1 MAFAGMNYLAVI
13 AAAVAAWLFG
23 ALWYMAL
30 SKPWMA
36 ASGWK
41 SDAEMLGPSGKVSPV
56 PFVIAFVAELVM
68 AYFLAGLIAHLG
80 EVTIWR
86 ALVTAIFVWL
96 AFVITTLV
104 VNYRFGRRTWALTAI
119 DGAHWLG
126 VLLVMGL
133 VIGLFGIS
141 PTLG

>member
-23 ALWYMAL
+23 AVWYMTL

-41 SDAEMLGPSGKVSPV
+41 SEADMLGPSGKVSPL
-56 PFVIAFVAELVM
+56 PFVIAFAAELVM

-80 EVTIWR
+80 EVTVWR
-86 ALVTAIFVWL
+86 AVVTAFFVWL

-104 VNYRFGRRTWALTAI
+104 VNHRFGRQTWMLTAI
-119 DGAHWLG
+119 DGGHWLG
-126 VLLVMGL
+126 VLLVLGL
-133 VIGLFGIS
+133 VIGLFGI
-141 PTLG
+141 

>member
-1 MAFAGMNYLAVI
+1 MNFAGMNYLAVI

-23 ALWYMAL
+23 AVWYMAL

-41 SDAEMLGPSGKVSPV
+41 SEAEMLGPSGKVSPV
-56 PFVIAFVAELVM
+56 PFAIAFVAELVM

-80 EVTIWR
+80 EVTVGS
-86 ALVTAIFVWL
+86 ALITAFFVWL

-104 VNYRFGRRTWALTAI
+104 VNYQFGRRSWMLTAI
-119 DGAHWLG
+119 DGGHWLG
-126 VLLVMGL
+126 ALLVMGL
-133 VIGLFGIS
+133 VIGLFGI
-141 PTLG
+141 

>member
-1 MAFAGMNYLAVI
+1 MVFAGMNYLAVI

-23 ALWYMAL
+23 AVWYMAL

-41 SDAEMLGPSGKVSPV
+41 SEAEMLGPAGKVSPV
-56 PFVIAFVAELVM
+56 PFIISFAAELVM

-80 EVTIWR
+80 EVTVWR
-86 ALVTAIFVWL
+86 GLVTAFFVWL
-96 AFVITTLV
+96 AFVIPTLV
-104 VNYRFGRRTWALTAI
+104 VNHRFSRQTWMLTAI
-119 DGAHWLG
+119 DGGHWLG

-133 VIGLFGIS
+133 VIGLFGI
-141 PTLG
+141 